1 MRCEENQNVQMD
13 ISSLQSRA
21 ENLKKSRKK
30 KKRKIDSYDFNVC
43 DDIATTKDWTTV
55 MTRLPTEAKVQR
67 ESVSNRWWKMKNSNV
82 KWRYVR
88 HGPRIERFER
98 ENNIPTIFS

>member
-43 DDIATTKDWTTV
+43 DDIATTKD
-55 MTRLPTEAKVQR
+55 
-67 ESVSNRWWKMKNSNV
+67 
-82 KWRYVR
+82 
-88 HGPRIERFER
+88 
-98 ENNIPTIFS
+98 